1 MTLIAGA
8 VQQRMH
14 IPRGASNYQMRE
26 PSLIVGLTCHIDNAR
41 IPNQEKL
48 QGDTH
53 DYTPT
58 SCRIRARRPRHS
70 PLRNRHGACRDD
82 VENLAPVSRRHHRQG
97 RFPRPAGA
105 RLCRRDR
112 EALGRRAERRGIIT
126 ANEAAVDLLDA
137 AEKGSVAIV
146 FGREDKGLPNEAL
159 DLAHRVVT
167 IPTTNYASLNLAQ
180 AVLIA
185 LYELHLKADDAT
197 RKLAP
202 PSKLTDPPTSERL
215 EMLFADAYRALEAIA
230 FFKTRNQ
237 EHVMRSLR
245 SIIYRA
251 QIDGRETD
259 FLRAMSIEVLRTID
273 RERRSAGKQ

>member
-1 MTLIAGA
+1 MLSESRLRRVIVVLVEPQDPINIGATVRAMKNMGVAELRLVRPVAYDPYRLIGVA
-8 VQQRMH
+8 H
-14 IPRGASNYQMRE
+14 
-26 PSLIVGLTCHIDNAR
+26 
-41 IPNQEKL
+41 
-48 QGDTH
+48 DTH
-53 DYTPT
+53 EIIESIQDFDSLESAIADCVLVAGFT
-58 SCRIRARRPRHS
+58 AR
-70 PLRNRHGACRDD
+70 
-82 VENLAPVSRRHHRQG
+82 
-97 RFPRPAGA
+97 
-105 RLCRRDR
+105 
-112 EALGRRAERRGIIT
+112 RRAERRGIIT
-126 ANEAAVDLLDA
+126 AAEAAVDLLDA
-137 AEKGSVAIV
+137 AENGNVAIV
-146 FGREDKGLPNEAL
+146 FGREDKGLSNEAL
-159 DLAHRVVT
+159 DLAQRVVT
-167 IPTTNYASLNLAQ
+167 IPTTNHASLNLAQ

-251 QIDGRETD
+251 QPDSRETD